1 MDHFSLV
8 FEPEAASI
16 YAKSLP
22 LEKVMGDNNAFVL
35 KAFDPGKK
43 FIVVDG
49 GGMWNLFRIY
59 KFQKTYL

>member
-49 GGMWNLFRIY
+49 GGM
-59 KFQKTYL
+59 